1 MKALKELS
9 GLPRTICRIAAL
21 QGAVV
26 TPAEVLAALAAK
38 ANSQSGDS
46 DEFLQAVVEI
56 WRDLVPGGDCRLKK
70 ASELDH
76 EDFPALA
83 AADQDWRILRRQDGA
98 SAWIVE
104 AGEIAETHD
113 PVASGERL
121 VGDNW
126 QPSGDMVVLLPKTPS
141 AARARGN
148 AERAKHAASIS
159 WFWREI
165 RSHMPTFFE
174 VAVASLAANLLA
186 LGGSLFS
193 MQVYDRVVPNL
204 AFHTMWV
211 LAGGVGLAIVFELL
225 IRAARAQ
232 LLDHAGKSIDLR
244 LSDQLFRHL
253 VAIRMNARPKALG
266 TLAAQ
271 VRDFETVRNFLTSST
286 LFVIADA
293 PFIVIFLFVMWM
305 IGGSVVI
312 VPIVALVLTI
322 LLGIGAQW
330 PLRRLSQLHVK
341 ESNERNGLLIE
352 AIDGAEMIKATGGE
366 RQVARQWNALSE
378 QLSADGLRMRGIS
391 NLMTGA
397 ANAIQQLAYA
407 AMVVVGVYLI
417 AEGKMSMGALIAGS
431 ILLGRVLAPVVQV
444 VGLAFQW
451 NYARAALKTLD
462 GLMALPTDGP
472 PMGERPIVRDRF
484 AARLSAEQIGFQYE
498 SSGPAVLAIPRL
510 MFEPG
515 ERVAILGPSG
525 SGKSTLLKILS
536 GIYVPTQ
543 GRALLDGVDM
553 TQLDPRQIRQAIGY
567 LPQDVRLFQG
577 SLRDNLCL
585 GLVPPSDEEI
595 MRVARITGVD
605 QLIAQH
611 PKGMGLTLSE
621 GGFGLSGGQRQAVG
635 LTRALLGDPRLVLLD
650 EPTASMDQ
658 AMEVH
663 TMRTLLA
670 TLRPD
675 QTLVCVTH
683 KPVVLHAMSRLVI
696 VDRGRVV
703 LDGPRDE
710 VLRRLNAPQDAGAGV
725 KL

>member
-1 MKALKELS
+1 M
-9 GLPRTICRIAAL
+9 CRVAAL
-21 QGAVV
+21 QGAVI

-38 ANSQSGDS
+38 ADAQSGDS
-46 DEFLQAVVEI
+46 AEFLQAAVAV
-56 WRDLVPGGDCRLKK
+56 WRELVPGGDCRLKK
-70 ASELDH
+70 VAELDQ
-76 EDFPALA
+76 EDYPAVV

-98 SAWIVE
+98 AAWIVE
-104 AGEIAETHD
+104 AGETDAGR
-113 PVASGERL
+113 AAAANGEVL

-126 QPSGDMVVLLPKTPS
+126 QPATDAIALLPKTPS
-141 AARARGN
+141 VARARGN

-174 VAVASLAANLLA
+174 VAIASLAANLLA

-204 AFHTMWV
+204 AFQTMWV
-211 LAGGVGLAIVFELL
+211 LAAGVGLAIVFELL

-293 PFIVIFLFVMWM
+293 PFIVIFLFVMWV
-305 IGGSVVI
+305 IGGPVVI
-312 VPIVALVLTI
+312 VPLVALALTV

-417 AEGKMSMGALIAGS
+417 AEGKMSMGALVAGS

-444 VGLAFQW
+444 VSLAFQW

-472 PMGERPIVRDRF
+472 PAGERPVVRDRF
-484 AARLSAEQIGFQYE
+484 AARLTAEQVGFQYE
-498 SSGPAVLAIPRL
+498 ANGPAVLAVPRL
-510 MFEPG
+510 AFEPG

-577 SLRDNLCL
+577 TLRDNLCL

-595 MRVARITGVD
+595 TRVARITGVD

-670 TLRPD
+670 TLRPE

-696 VDRGRVV
+696 VDRGRIV

-710 VLRRLNAPQDAGAGV
+710 VLRRLNAPQDAGVGV